1 MEDTVRKLIWPAFA
15 SQSIIEA
22 TNPGFVNERSGVRTS
37 PHQHFPKKTLQAMM
51 AVVVTPVRQKSR
63 KIP

>member
-1 MEDTVRKLIWPAFA
+1 MEDTVRKLIRAAFA

-22 TNPGFVNERSGVRTS
+22 TNRGIGNERSGVRTS
-37 PHQHFPKKTLQAMM
+37 PHQHSPKKILQAMM
-51 AVVVTPVRQKSR
+51 AVVVTPVRQKRR

>member
-1 MEDTVRKLIWPAFA
+1 MEDTVRKLIRPAFA

-22 TNPGFVNERSGVRTS
+22 TNPGIVNERSGVRTS
-37 PHQHFPKKTLQAMM
+37 PRQHFPKKTSQAMM
-51 AVVVTPVRQKSR
+51 AVVVTPVRQKRR